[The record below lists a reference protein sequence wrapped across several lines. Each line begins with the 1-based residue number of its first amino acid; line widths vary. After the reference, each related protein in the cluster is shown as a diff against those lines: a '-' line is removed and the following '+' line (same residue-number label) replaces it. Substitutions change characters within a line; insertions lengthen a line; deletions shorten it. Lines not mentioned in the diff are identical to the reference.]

1 MKELNQLEGEGV
13 CTRDSIL
20 LPSATRLGHGSL
32 IAKQIG
38 DYTVLRRLGQG
49 GHASVYL
56 SMNNYLRTWVALKLL
71 DDFLA
76 SEEDV
81 RRFHLE
87 VYLLWHL
94 QHRHIVRMLDFN
106 ISRDMPFLAMGYAPL
121 GDLGQHFP
129 KGSVFSVHAIMPV
142 VLQVASALQYIHNAQ
157 LIHCDVK
164 PSNILL
170 ATKQEAWLSDFG
182 IAHVMP
188 AGRRKPLDVANKLI
202 GTPLYLSPERIEGSP
217 VPASDQYSLAM
228 MVYCWLCGA
237 EPFSGTGLQI
247 CLQHMSTPPPCLRDF
262 VPSISLAVERV
273 VLKALAKDP
282 KQRFSHVGEFAHAL
296 KEASLAERGSGAPRD
311 IVPLRQA
318 PSITFNRAGHGK
330 QYKTSAANTG

>member
-1 MKELNQLEGEGV
+1 
-13 CTRDSIL
+13 
-20 LPSATRLGHGSL
+20 
-32 IAKQIG
+32 
-38 DYTVLRRLGQG
+38 
-49 GHASVYL
+49 
-56 SMNNYLRTWVALKLL
+56 L

-81 RRFHLE
+81 KRFHLE

-106 ISRDMPFLAMGYAPL
+106 IAQDMPFLVMEYAPM

-129 KGSVFSVHAIMPV
+129 KGSAFPVHTIVPV
-142 VLQVASALQYIHNAQ
+142 VLQIASALQYIHNVQ

-170 ATKQEAWLSDFG
+170 GTKQDAWLTDFG
-182 IAHVMP
+182 IAHVMR
-188 AGRRKPLDVANKLI
+188 AGKRASPSVANKLV

-217 VPASDQYSLAM
+217 LPASDQYSLAV
-228 MVYCWLCGA
+228 MVYCWLCGS

-247 CLQHMSTPPPCLRDF
+247 CLQHLSTPPPCLRDF

-282 KQRFSHVGEFAHAL
+282 KQRFSHVGEFADAL
-296 KEASLAERGSGAPRD
+296 KEASLAERGSSAPRYMMSSPQ
-311 IVPLRQA
+311 VPGF
-318 PSITFNRAGHGK
+318 TFNRAGYGK
-330 QYKTSAANTG
+330 PQRTPVANTG